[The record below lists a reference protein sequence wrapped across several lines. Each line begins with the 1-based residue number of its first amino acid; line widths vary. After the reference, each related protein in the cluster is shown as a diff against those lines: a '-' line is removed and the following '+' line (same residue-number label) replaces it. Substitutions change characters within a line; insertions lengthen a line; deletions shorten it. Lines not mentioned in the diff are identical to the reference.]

1 MKNNKIAFRTVTPQA
16 QFPFKINYSKKSAF
30 VGSCFT
36 EHIGRRTECLKFP
49 VLVNPFGILY
59 NPVSVKNAVN
69 RIILGLDFTEQDLI
83 YHKGLWHSMMHHGD
97 YSSPDQAECLKK
109 INDSIKNAEAFLQK
123 ADVLFITFGTA
134 WLYEYKATG
143 ETVGNCHKLP
153 ADAFNKRLLNADEI
167 TIEFYQLLNDL
178 QNYNPNL
185 EIVLSVSP
193 VRYLKDG
200 FYENTISKAILSVA
214 IHQISERFDNVH
226 YFPSY
231 ELLQDD
237 LRDYRFYADDLIHPS
252 DKAVDYI
259 FRYFSDVFFDSSAKQ
274 RSEEIEQIVR
284 ASRHRIIHPGTG
296 ENRLF
301 AQNILKKIEAQ
312 AAKKPTLDFSA
323 EEKHFN
329 DLLAD

>member
-1 MKNNKIAFRTVTPQA
+1 MKIKETTFRTVPPA
-16 QFPFKINYSKKSAF
+16 AEFPFKINYSKRAAF

-36 EHIGRRTECLKFP
+36 EHIGRRMESLKFP

-69 RIILGLDFTEQDLI
+69 RIILGLDFTEQDLV

-97 YSSPDQAECLKK
+97 YSSPDQRQCLKK
-109 INDSIKNAEAFLQK
+109 INDSIKDAEAFLQK

-143 ETVGNCHKLP
+143 EAVGNCHKLP
-153 ADAFNKRLLNADEI
+153 GEAFNKRLLNADEI

-185 EIVLSVSP
+185 EVVLSVSP
-193 VRYLKDG
+193 VRHLKDG
-200 FYENTISKAILSVA
+200 FYENTISKAVLSVA
-214 IHQISERFDNVH
+214 IHQISERFENVH

-252 DKAVDYI
+252 GKAVDYI
-259 FRYFSDVFFDSSAKQ
+259 FQYFSDAFFGPTVEQ
-274 RSEEIEQIVR
+274 RMAEVEQIVK
-284 ASRHRIIHPGTG
+284 AARHRIIHPGTK
-296 ENRLF
+296 ENRIF
-301 AQNILKKIEAQ
+301 AQNILTKIEAQ
-312 AAKKPTLDFSA
+312 TSKSPKLDFSA
-323 EEKHFN
+323 EEKHFK
-329 DLLAD
+329 DLLA